1 MKMKE
6 YVVVQHTKGER
17 SSQREKSFCEL
28 EQEAEAILMRAG
40 VSQWEQETGRKGQV
54 RLTRI

>member
-1 MKMKE
+1 MKE